1 MAERGF
7 SSTELYE
14 AWPILSLDEKV
25 QGFQLLPQE
34 EREHF
39 FKQLSARDEAQ
50 LLQNFSAAEGR
61 NWIRALAPEDA
72 ADVIQE
78 TPPREREDL
87 LSSIDEPL
95 KSEVKG
101 LLAYAEDQ
109 AGGLMSPRYARLRP
123 SMTVEET
130 FSYLRRDARDREKN
144 VYYAFVVDPEERLLG
159 VVSFRDLFSARRE
172 QSIQAVMRRDVVT
185 ARDDLDQEALSDLF
199 ARHNLMMIPVVD
211 AQSRIKGVV
220 THDDIIDVLREE
232 ATEDIHKIGGMEA
245 LEAPYLQIPLTQM
258 IKKRGGWLAA
268 LFIGEM
274 LTATAMGYYEDEISR
289 AVVLALF
296 VPLIISSGGNSGSQ
310 ASTLVIRAMALKEI
324 RLSDWWRVV
333 RREFSAGIALGCILA
348 AIGLV
353 RILAWQGLFHSY
365 GDHYMRVALTVALSL
380 IGVVL
385 WGTLAGSILP
395 IVLRLL
401 GFDPAS
407 ASAPFVAT
415 LVDVTGLI
423 IYFSVAHVILSGT
436 LL

>member
-1 MAERGF
+1 MAEGAF

-25 QGFQLLPQE
+25 QGFQLLPPQ

-50 LLQNFSAAEGR
+50 LLQNFSSAERR

-87 LSSIDEPL
+87 VSSIDEPL

-159 VVSFRDLFSARRE
+159 VVSFRDLFSARRD
-172 QSIQAVMRRDVVT
+172 QSIQDVMRGNVVT

-199 ARHNLMMIPVVD
+199 ARHNLMIIPVVD

-220 THDDIIDVLREE
+220 THDDIIDVDGHRNGLLR
-232 ATEDIHKIGGMEA
+232 
-245 LEAPYLQIPLTQM
+245 
-258 IKKRGGWLAA
+258 R
-268 LFIGEM
+268 
-274 LTATAMGYYEDEISR
+274 
-289 AVVLALF
+289 
-296 VPLIISSGGNSGSQ
+296 
-310 ASTLVIRAMALKEI
+310 
-324 RLSDWWRVV
+324 
-333 RREFSAGIALGCILA
+333 
-348 AIGLV
+348 
-353 RILAWQGLFHSY
+353 
-365 GDHYMRVALTVALSL
+365 
-380 IGVVL
+380 
-385 WGTLAGSILP
+385 
-395 IVLRLL
+395 
-401 GFDPAS
+401 
-407 ASAPFVAT
+407 
-415 LVDVTGLI
+415 
-423 IYFSVAHVILSGT
+423 
-436 LL
+436 